1 MSTITKLTLVKLVS
15 KQLLQMLGLNVS
27 GMGNVFQ
34 DATLRM
40 EKWCTPKLL
49 GRFNYKPK
57 NENIE
62 KIKSWGTLL
71 GS

>member
-40 EKWCTPKLL
+40 EK
-49 GRFNYKPK
+49 
-57 NENIE
+57 
-62 KIKSWGTLL
+62 
-71 GS
+71 